1 MRRVSN
7 SALARSTLSS
17 DDPTRQFVIVPIHGA
32 PKPRSEKP
40 RHVFSSP
47 STFMGTPRLSGLA
60 RQALSLHRALLRA
73 ARRKSP
79 EARAGIEA
87 AIRAEFER
95 HRHLD
100 PRDLQAVEHRIRAG
114 RKKLALIDDPNVV
127 AASGMSR

>member
-1 MRRVSN
+1 
-7 SALARSTLSS
+7 
-17 DDPTRQFVIVPIHGA
+17 
-32 PKPRSEKP
+32 
-40 RHVFSSP
+40 
-47 STFMGTPRLSGLA
+47 MGTRLSGLA

-79 EARAGIEA
+79 EARAGIET

-114 RKKLALIDDPNVV
+114 RKKLAQVLTQVYMKYGRGPDDFETMPW
-127 AASGMSR
+127 

>member
-1 MRRVSN
+1 
-7 SALARSTLSS
+7 
-17 DDPTRQFVIVPIHGA
+17 
-32 PKPRSEKP
+32 
-40 RHVFSSP
+40 
-47 STFMGTPRLSGLA
+47 MGTRLSGLA

-73 ARRKSP
+73 ARRKSSP

-127 AASGMSR
+127 AASGVSR

>member
-1 MRRVSN
+1 
-7 SALARSTLSS
+7 
-17 DDPTRQFVIVPIHGA
+17 
-32 PKPRSEKP
+32 
-40 RHVFSSP
+40 
-47 STFMGTPRLSGLA
+47 MGTRLSGLA

-100 PRDLQAVEHRIRAG
+100 PRDLQAIEHRLRAG
-114 RKKLALIDDPNVV
+114 RKKLTLIDDPNVV
-127 AASGMSR
+127 AASGVSR

>member
-1 MRRVSN
+1 M
-7 SALARSTLSS
+7 
-17 DDPTRQFVIVPIHGA
+17 
-32 PKPRSEKP
+32 
-40 RHVFSSP
+40 FSSP

-100 PRDLQAVEHRIRAG
+100 PRDLQAIEHRLRAG
-114 RKKLALIDDPNVV
+114 RKKLTLIDDPNVV
-127 AASGMSR
+127 AASGVSR

>member
-1 MRRVSN
+1 VRGVSN
-7 SALARSTLSS
+7 SALASVDTVLGSDAAIHSSSSQITSLESIFTAPRVFVSTL
-17 DDPTRQFVIVPIHGA
+17 
-32 PKPRSEKP
+32 
-40 RHVFSSP
+40 
-47 STFMGTPRLSGLA
+47 MGTRLSGLA

-79 EARAGIEA
+79 EARAGIET

-127 AASGMSR
+127 AASGTSI

>member
-17 DDPTRQFVIVPIHGA
+17 DDPTRQFRHR
-32 PKPRSEKP
+32 PKSRSPETSEKP

>member
-32 PKPRSEKP
+32 PKPEP

-127 AASGMSR
+127 AASGVSR

>member
-1 MRRVSN
+1 MRGVSN
-7 SALARSTLSS
+7 SALARSTLSL
-17 DDPTRQFVIVPIHGA
+17 DPTRQFIPIHVPREHRNRTA
-32 PKPRSEKP
+32 PR
-40 RHVFSSP
+40 VFV
-47 STFMGTPRLSGLA
+47 STLMGTRLSGLA